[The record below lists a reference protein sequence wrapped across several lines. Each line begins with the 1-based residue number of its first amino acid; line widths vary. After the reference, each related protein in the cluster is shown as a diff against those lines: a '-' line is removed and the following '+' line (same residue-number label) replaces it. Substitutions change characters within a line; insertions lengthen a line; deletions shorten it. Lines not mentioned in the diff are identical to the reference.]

1 MQQPPPPFSLT
12 FSPQLPELMSQL
24 NATIAVST
32 YQAGKVIFISPKN
45 NEYLVQ
51 LPRNFSKA
59 MGIAVHEDGR
69 KLAVATKDEV
79 VVFANSPQLA
89 SHYPAKPQTYDAMF
103 MPRATF
109 HTGAVDI
116 HDLDWGGE
124 ELYAVNTAFS
134 CIIKIDQNYSF
145 TPVWKPPFISKMTS
159 EDRCHLNG
167 MAMHNEKPKYVSA
180 FNTGDSH
187 QSWREEVTTGGIIMD
202 VGSNEFVARN
212 LPMPHSPRL
221 VNGELLVLFSATGEF
236 VRIDQA
242 TGKHDVICKL
252 DGFVRGMDVYG
263 DYAFIGLSRLRK
275 NSSTFSKLEIADK
288 ANKAGIAVVHIPTG
302 ARVGEINY
310 LTSVDEI
317 YDVQLLAN
325 MVRPNI
331 LNTMK
336 PDYKLGLD
344 TPQATFWAKFDQQ

>member
-12 FSPQLPELMSQL
+12 FSPQLPELFKQL
-24 NATIAVST
+24 GASLAIST
-32 YQAGKVIFISPKN
+32 YQAGKVIFISPRDE
-45 NEYLVQ
+45 EYLVQ

-69 KLAVATKDEV
+69 KLAVATKEEV

-89 SHYPAKPQTYDAMF
+89 WHYPAKPQTYDALF

-124 ELYAVNTAFS
+124 ELFAVNTAFS

-145 TPVWKPPFISKMTS
+145 TPIWKPPFISQLAS
-159 EDRCHLNG
+159 DDRCHLNG
-167 MAMHNEKPKYVSA
+167 MAMANGKPKYVTA
-180 FNTGDSH
+180 FNTGDTH
-187 QSWREEVTTGGIIMD
+187 QSWRDEVTTGGIIMD
-202 VGSNEFVARN
+202 VDSNEIVAQG
-212 LPMPHSPRL
+212 LKMPHSPRL
-221 VNGELLVLFSATGEF
+221 VDGKLLVLFSATGEL
-236 VRIDQA
+236 VHIDLN
-242 TGKHDVICKL
+242 TGKPEVICGL
-252 DGFVRGMDVYG
+252 DGFVRGMAVYG
-263 DYAFIGLSRLRK
+263 DYAFIGLSKLRK
-275 NSSTFSKLEIADK
+275 NSSTFSKLDIADK
-288 ANKAGIAVVHIPTG
+288 NNRSGIAVVHLPTG

-317 YDVQLLAN
+317 YDVQLLAG

-331 LNTMK
+331 LNK
-336 PDYKLGLD
+336 EKEDHKLGLD
-344 TPQATFWAKFDQQ
+344 TPHATFWARTQE